1 MAPNGTLVKVI
12 LRMELS
18 VVTDLM
24 AGLGA
29 VACVCVCVCVCV
41 CDVCAYAC
49 EREREGGKQVKD

>member
-41 CDVCAYAC
+41 MCVHMHV
-49 EREREGGKQVKD
+49 REREGGKQVKD

>member
-41 CDVCAYAC
+41 MCVHMH
-49 EREREGGKQVKD
+49 V

>member
-41 CDVCAYAC
+41 MCVHMHV
-49 EREREGGKQVKD
+49 REREGGRETG